1 MPTTTGKIYLG
12 STLVAGGAG
21 GGAGEWVRPS
31 EWPALTI
38 PSAAEQK
45 VTGVYAV
52 WPPVGGTDTTW
63 LAMLFQGAYTV
74 DWGDGSA
81 PENVATNVKSEHQF
95 DWANCVSAAVDVNLA
110 QAGTMY
116 YIETLGG
123 TSQGDWNTLAGT
135 VGATYGVG
143 DSFNAAV
150 AGSTLANS
158 TGTVSTVPY
167 RFATVSVVPQA
178 GQNLTTVNLSQE
190 ATAGD
195 FVDSAQ
201 WLDLA
206 ISAANC
212 TSLTL
217 RGQNGIEQ
225 RRVERVTIVAHAV
238 TNMGSMFQNCSS
250 LQSVPL
256 FDTAAVTI
264 MGSMFNGCVSLQSV
278 PLFNTAAVTNMSSMF
293 TSCVSLQSVPLFN
306 TAAVTNMSS
315 MFTSCS
321 SLQSV
326 PLFNSAAVTNTGSM
340 FQNCSSLQ
348 SVPLFNSAAVTSM
361 ASMFRDCN
369 SLQSVP
375 LFNTAA
381 VTNMQAM
388 FLGCNSLQSVPLFDT
403 AAVTNIT
410 NMFVNCPSLHT
421 IKMTGTAVDLDIS
434 NCNLSAAA
442 LDLLYTNLAD
452 VTATP
457 RTIVVTGN
465 PGVSGHDPTIATAKG
480 WTVTA

>member
-1 MPTTTGKIYLG
+1 LIMPTTTGKIYLG

-38 PSAAEQK
+38 PDAAEEK

-63 LAMLFQGAYTV
+63 LAMLCAGAYTV

-81 PENVATNVKSEHQF
+81 PEDVATNVKSEHQF
-95 DWANCVSAAVDVNLA
+95 NWANCVSAAVDVNLA
-110 QAGTMY
+110 QAGTLY
-116 YIETLGG
+116 YIETLGD

-135 VGATYGVG
+135 VGVTYGVG

-158 TGTVSTVPY
+158 NGTVSMVPY
-167 RFATVSVVPQA
+167 RFATVSVVPQS
-178 GQNLTTVNLSQE
+178 GENLTTVNLSQE

-195 FVDSAQ
+195 FVDVPQ

-212 TSLTL
+212 TSLVL

-238 TNMGSMFQNCSS
+238 TNMTSMFFGCTS

-256 FDTAAVTI
+256 FDTAAVTN
-264 MGSMFNGCVSLQSV
+264 MLNMFVSCTSLQSVPLFDTAAVANMQGMFSGCSSLQSV
-278 PLFNTAAVTNMSSMF
+278 PLFNTAAVTNM
-293 TSCVSLQSVPLFN
+293 LN
-306 TAAVTNMSS
+306 
-315 MFTSCS
+315 
-321 SLQSV
+321 
-326 PLFNSAAVTNTGSM
+326 M
-340 FQNCSSLQ
+340 FQSC
-348 SVPLFNSAAVTSM
+348 T
-361 ASMFRDCN
+361 

-381 VTNMQAM
+381 VTNMQGM
-388 FLGCNSLQSVPLFDT
+388 FSTCSSLQSVPLFDT
-403 AAVTNIT
+403 AAVTNMA
-410 NMFVNCPSLHT
+410 NMFLNCTSLQSVPLFDTAAVTSMANMFNSCVSLHT
-421 IKMTGTAVDLDIS
+421 IKMTGVAVDLNIA
-434 NCNLSAAA
+434 NNNLSAAA

>member
-31 EWPALTI
+31 EWPALTL
-38 PSAAEQK
+38 PDAAEEK

-63 LAMLFQGAYTV
+63 LAMLFAGAYTV

-81 PENVATNVKSEHQF
+81 PEDVATNVKSEHQF

-110 QAGTMY
+110 QAGTLY
-116 YIETLGG
+116 YIETLGD

-135 VGATYGVG
+135 VGVTYGVG

-167 RFATVSVVPQA
+167 RFATVSVVPQS
-178 GQNLTTVNLSQE
+178 GENLTTVNLSQKP
-190 ATAGD
+190 TAGN
-195 FVDSAQ
+195 FVDVPQ

-212 TSLTL
+212 TSLVL
-217 RGQNGIEQ
+217 RGQNGIDQ

-238 TNMGSMFQNCSS
+238 TTMPSMFQSCFS

-256 FDTAAVTI
+256 FNTAAVTS
-264 MGSMFNGCVSLQSV
+264 MSGMFQSCFSLQSVPLFNTAAVTNMQNMFVNCFSLQSVPLFNTAAVTSMSGMFNSCFSLQSV

-293 TSCVSLQSVPLFN
+293 
-306 TAAVTNMSS
+306 A
-315 MFTSCS
+315 
-321 SLQSV
+321 
-326 PLFNSAAVTNTGSM
+326 
-340 FQNCSSLQ
+340 NCS
-348 SVPLFNSAAVTSM
+348 
-361 ASMFRDCN
+361 

-381 VTNMQAM
+381 VTNMQ
-388 FLGCNSLQSVPLFDT
+388 
-403 AAVTNIT
+403 
-410 NMFVNCPSLHT
+410 NMFVSCISLHT
-421 IKMTGTAVDLDIS
+421 IKMTGTAVDLNIT

>member
-12 STLVAGGAG
+12 STLVAGGTG
-21 GGAGEWVRPS
+21 GGAAAGDWVRPS

-38 PSAAEQK
+38 PDAAEQK

-52 WPPVGGTDTTW
+52 WPPIGGTDTTW

-95 DWANCVSAAVDVNLA
+95 NWASCVSAAVDVNLA
-110 QAGTMY
+110 QTGTLY
-116 YIETLGG
+116 YIETLGD

-135 VGATYGVG
+135 VGVTYGVG

-178 GQNLTTVNLSQE
+178 GQNLTTINLSQE

-195 FVDSAQ
+195 FVDVPQ

-238 TNMGSMFQNCSS
+238 TNMANMFLTCISLQSVPLFNTAAVTSMLNMFNGCSS

-256 FDTAAVTI
+256 FNTAAVTS
-264 MGSMFNGCVSLQSV
+264 MSGMFNGCSSLQSVPLFNTAAVTSMANMFLTCISLQSVPLFNTAAVTSMSGMFQSCISLQSV
-278 PLFNTAAVTNMSSMF
+278 PLFNTAAVTNMSGMF
-293 TSCVSLQSVPLFN
+293 Q
-306 TAAVTNMSS
+306 
-315 MFTSCS
+315 SCS
-321 SLQSV
+321 
-326 PLFNSAAVTNTGSM
+326 
-340 FQNCSSLQ
+340 
-348 SVPLFNSAAVTSM
+348 
-361 ASMFRDCN
+361 
-369 SLQSVP
+369 
-375 LFNTAA
+375 
-381 VTNMQAM
+381 
-388 FLGCNSLQSVPLFDT
+388 
-403 AAVTNIT
+403 
-410 NMFVNCPSLHT
+410 SLHT
-421 IKMTGTAVDLDIS
+421 IKMTGTAVDLNIS

-480 WTVTA
+480 WTVTT